1 MNSRWIKALRSSEM
15 VWPLLLLLLGLCLT
29 LVVSLWS
36 KRQLEYRLQA
46 ELERSSLRVS
56 NDITQRF
63 NYAYRGL
70 VGVRGMFASRGQVSR
85 QEFQAYMASL
95 DLVNEF
101 HGVRG
106 FGFIQQVG
114 RDGLSAFVAAQRA
127 DDAPQFSVY
136 QLGDKGQAELYVIS
150 LIVPVNAN
158 ARAEGLDVGSEPLR
172 RAAIQRA
179 IDTGEPI
186 MTPAI
191 SLVQDDRKTPGVL
204 LYLPYYKAGASLES
218 AAERRAALRGV
229 LYAPIVMS
237 ELLHATAEFSSQ
249 QIHFELFEGATA
261 GAKETL
267 YYDSGNHLAKPGS
280 GQSVG
285 SEHLHLISQALPLF
299 GQALSLRVHSLPA
312 FEAMFDHTVPWLI
325 WVAGTLL
332 SAAGALLLRLQT
344 SGLQRSEQRARE
356 MTKQLRQEEERWRD
370 FSASASDWFWET
382 DAEHFY
388 TFISESFERFY
399 GLPVAHWLGRN
410 SRVLLETDTLNAPE
424 VIKER
429 LLNLEKHLPLERTE
443 RQMRVADGSVR
454 WLINSGV
461 PKFDADGRFCG
472 YRGNGTDITKRKNAE
487 AAAALLV
494 ADISSLN
501 QRLTLAT
508 DSAQIGIWDLD
519 ILEDKLHWDMRMY
532 ALYGMREEDFS
543 GAYAAWRA
551 GLHPDDVASSDT
563 AFAQALRGEKDI
575 DAEFRIVWP
584 NGTVRH
590 LQANALVLR
599 DDKGAPLRMIGI
611 NYDITERKR
620 IEAHMTEAHL
630 QADSANLAKSN
641 FLANMS
647 HEIRSP
653 LNAILGL
660 AYLLEQ
666 ASLAQEPRQM
676 VRKIRDSGR
685 LLLGIIT
692 DILDVSK
699 IEAGQLQVEQS
710 SFVLSTLIDKVAVAT
725 RLAIERKNIELIISP
740 LPLGIGRI
748 VGDALRLQQVLT
760 NLCSNAA
767 KFTPSGRIELRID
780 LQCRDD
786 GAELLRFAVMDT
798 GIGIA
803 PEAQECVFS
812 AFAQADSSTSRRF
825 GGSGLGLTICRQ
837 LVSLM
842 GGEIG
847 VVSELG
853 KGSEFWFSLPLQRAA
868 SASYA
873 FPTHVVALIVDD
885 RAIAMDATRALALS
899 LNWNVSVV
907 DSGAAA
913 VAHVLACKADGLPN
927 VVVLDWEMP
936 GMDALAAARAIRAAV
951 PLAECPIVLMA
962 TASALTALADQA
974 GVEEVDARLAK
985 PVTSSS
991 LYNAVM
997 QGWRHRAKL
1006 VGGTPPEL
1014 QTANEGL
1021 AGVRLLVVDDSDINR
1036 DVAKRILEGEGA
1048 LVALAED
1055 GQQAIDWLLAHP
1067 LEVDLV
1073 LMDVQMPVLDGMEAT
1088 RRLRCLPEFDELPI
1102 VALTAG
1108 AFKTQQQDAMA
1119 AGMTEFV
1126 SKPFD
1131 VALTVALIRRLRR
1144 PSKLSAVTPV
1154 LVMDAAQ
1161 GLAIWSDLPI
1171 YQTYLRRF
1179 AGSHSDDVETIR
1191 ARLASSD
1198 RPGAAALAHKLSGVA
1213 ANLALPETRRAAQ
1226 QAERLLATQ
1235 DDAEP
1240 ALAELSNALAAV
1252 LAEIHRY
1259 APPVE
1264 AASAAVDAAGL
1275 AAPALSAAAQA
1286 ALKKQLAQFLLALDS
1301 DDPVRIKSE
1310 LKALEQL
1317 LPAPALAALWLSV
1330 LGYDFRAAE
1339 AQTQQLAIAYALDFG
1354 E

>member
-1 MNSRWIKALRSSEM
+1 M
-15 VWPLLLLLLGLCLT
+15 
-29 LVVSLWS
+29 
-36 KRQLEYRLQA
+36 
-46 ELERSSLRVS
+46 
-56 NDITQRF
+56 
-63 NYAYRGL
+63 
-70 VGVRGMFASRGQVSR
+70 
-85 QEFQAYMASL
+85 
-95 DLVNEF
+95 
-101 HGVRG
+101 
-106 FGFIQQVG
+106 
-114 RDGLSAFVAAQRA
+114 
-127 DDAPQFSVY
+127 
-136 QLGDKGQAELYVIS
+136 
-150 LIVPVNAN
+150 
-158 ARAEGLDVGSEPLR
+158 
-172 RAAIQRA
+172 
-179 IDTGEPI
+179 
-186 MTPAI
+186 
-191 SLVQDDRKTPGVL
+191 
-204 LYLPYYKAGASLES
+204 
-218 AAERRAALRGV
+218 
-229 LYAPIVMS
+229 LYAPIVIS
-237 ELLHATAEFSSQ
+237 DLLHATAEFSSQ
-249 QIHFELFEGATA
+249 QIDFELFEGATA

-267 YYDSGNHLAKPGS
+267 YYDSGNQLAKLGS
-280 GQSVG
+280 GQSVD
-285 SEHLHLISQALPLF
+285 SQPLHSISQALPLF

-312 FEAMFDHTVPWLI
+312 FESMFDHTVPWWI
-325 WVAGTLL
+325 WGAGTLL
-332 SAAGALLLRLQT
+332 SAAGSLLLRLQT
-344 SGLQRSEQRARE
+344 TGLQRSERRALE
-356 MTKQLRQEEERWRD
+356 MTQQLRQEEERLRD
-370 FSASASDWFWET
+370 FSSNASDWFWET
-382 DAEHFY
+382 DAEHCY
-388 TFISESFERFY
+388 IFISESFERFY
-399 GLPVAHWLGRN
+399 GLPVAEWLGRN
-410 SRVLLETDTLNAPE
+410 SRVLLEADTLNAPE
-424 VIKER
+424 MIKER
-429 LLNLEKHLPLERTE
+429 LLRLEKHLPLERTE

-487 AAAALLV
+487 AATALLGAEV
-494 ADISSLN
+494 SSLN
-501 QRLTLAT
+501 RRLSLAT
-508 DSAQIGIWDLD
+508 DSAQIGIWDWA
-519 ILEDKLHWDMRMY
+519 IPEDKLHWDMRMY

-551 GLHPDDVASSDT
+551 GLHPDDVARSDT
-563 AFAQALRGEKDI
+563 AAAQALRGEKAYDT
-575 DAEFRIVWP
+575 EFRVVWP
-584 NGTVRH
+584 GGEVRH
-590 LQANALVLR
+590 LRAAALVLR
-599 DDKGAPLRMIGI
+599 DDKGAPLRMVGV

-620 IEAHMTEAHL
+620 IEAHMAEARL
-630 QADSANLAKSN
+630 QADAANLAKSD

-666 ASLAQEPRQM
+666 ASLEQEPRAM

-685 LLLGIIT
+685 LLLGIIN

-699 IEAGQLQVEQS
+699 IEAGQLEVEQS
-710 SFVLSTLIDKVAVAT
+710 SFALSTVIDKVAVT
-725 RLAIERKNIELIISP
+725 MRLAIEQKNIELIVSP
-740 LPLGIGRI
+740 LPPGIGRI
-748 VGDALRLQQVLT
+748 VGDALRLQQVLA

-767 KFTPSGRIELRID
+767 KFTPSGRIELQID
-780 LQCRDD
+780 LQCPED
-786 GAELLRFAVMDT
+786 GAELLRFAVIDT
-798 GIGIA
+798 GIGIT
-803 PEAQECVFS
+803 PEAQESVFS

-825 GGSGLGLTICRQ
+825 GGTGLGLTICRQ

-873 FPTHVVALIVDD
+873 FPTHVVALIVADN
-885 RAIAMDATRALALS
+885 AIALDATRALALS

-936 GMDALAAARAIRAAV
+936 GMDVLATARAIRAAV

-962 TASALTALADQA
+962 TASALTALAEDA
-974 GVEEVDARLAK
+974 GAQWVDARLAK

-1006 VGGTPPEL
+1006 VGRTPPEL
-1014 QTANEGL
+1014 ETVSEGL

-1036 DVAKRILEGEGA
+1036 EVAQRILTRQGA
-1048 LVALAED
+1048 RVTLAEN

-1067 LEVDLV
+1067 FDVDLV
-1073 LMDVQMPVLDGMEAT
+1073 LMDVQMPVLDGLEAT
-1088 RRLRCLPEFDELPI
+1088 RRLRCLPEFDGLPI

-1108 AFKTQQQDAMA
+1108 AFKSQQQDAMA

-1131 VALTVALIRRLRR
+1131 VPLTIALIRRLRR
-1144 PSKLSAVTPV
+1144 PSRLSPNSPAPAG
-1154 LVMDAAQ
+1154 VMDSAQ
-1161 GLAIWSDLPI
+1161 GLAIWSDLPS

-1179 AGSHSDDVETIR
+1179 AGSQSDAVETIR

-1226 QAERLLATQ
+1226 QAERLLGTQ

-1240 ALAELSNALAAV
+1240 ALAELSQALAAV
-1252 LAEIHRY
+1252 LAAIHQY

-1264 AASAAVDAAGL
+1264 AANAAIDAAGL
-1275 AAPALSAAAQA
+1275 AAPALSAPAQA

-1310 LKALEQL
+1310 LKTLEQL
-1317 LPAPALAALWLSV
+1317 LPAPALATLWLSV

-1339 AQTQQLAIAYALDFG
+1339 AQTQQLAIAYALDF
-1354 E
+1354 